1 MVKDFHLGDEFDVE
15 DREEFKLA
23 LAVFNSDKP
32 EAERLYYFT
41 YWNTVKN
48 RRIIRI
54 CDKDFF
60 YKWRNMVRNECRRK
74 DTETR
79 CVVQSQHSKGLVKCR
94 ADCNHCPFRR
104 EMREQQ
110 FVSLERLEEK
120 SDSVAHTTYSI
131 EDEVIDRIVH
141 ENRKKALERE
151 LAMLDETDRTILTL
165 FNQGYSDPQIA
176 AQLGRDRYFVLR
188 RRNALI
194 EKLKIKLKNY

>member
-1 MVKDFHLGDEFDVE
+1 MVKDFHLGDEFDVK

-23 LAVFNSDKP
+23 LSVFNSGKP

-41 YWNTVKN
+41 YWNAIKN

-54 CDKDFF
+54 CDKEFF

-74 DTETR
+74 DTELR
-79 CVVQSQHSKGLVKCR
+79 CVVPSQRTKGLVKCR
-94 ADCNHCPFRR
+94 ADCAHCPFDFD
-104 EMREQQ
+104 MREQQ
-110 FVSLERLEEK
+110 FVSLEGLEAK
-120 SDSVAHTTYSI
+120 GDSVAHTTYSI
-131 EDEVIDRIVH
+131 EDEVIERIVQ
-141 ENRKKALERE
+141 EDRKKALGRE
-151 LAMLDETDRTILTL
+151 LALLDETDRTILTL
-165 FNQGYSDPQIA
+165 FNEGYSDPQIA